1 MRNFIG
7 YYRVSTEKQG
17 QSGLG
22 LSAQQSAVKAFIESQ
37 GGNLVG
43 EFSDVISGSKVD
55 RPGLDAVKQL
65 AKETDA
71 IVVVKAID
79 RLSREGFEVS
89 MSMDKLGITVIDCDS
104 PGDGELIRDIKLSM
118 AKEERNKIRVRT
130 QAAMDKIKENIERD
144 GYHISKKSG
153 RKITSL
159 GNTDNFK
166 GGKNIRRSVAARK
179 RKAKEDPNNQKA
191 IAVIKVLRK
200 QHKTYRAIAAYLNEH
215 GFKTSRGN
223 DFSAA
228 QVRNLRKTYSKH
240 VS

>member
-22 LSAQQSAVKAFIESQ
+22 LSAQAAAVKSFIDSQ

-55 RPGLDAVKQL
+55 RPGLEAVKKL
-65 AKETDA
+65 AKETNA

-130 QAAMDKIKENIERD
+130 QAALDQIKANIERD
-144 GYHISKKSG
+144 GYHIAKSG

-159 GNTDNFK
+159 GTMKNLNTDK
-166 GGKNIRRSVAARK
+166 AVRRSVAARK

-223 DFSAA
+223 NFTAC